1 MSMVKAA
8 SFYQPNKDLLT
19 ALSQELKSIRKAKK
33 LTIEQ
38 LSELSGLHEKYLQ
51 TIERD
56 HRNMSISVFVQIAK
70 ALKVSPS
77 KLLEKALRSK

>member
-1 MSMVKAA
+1 VKAS
-8 SFYQPNKDLLT
+8 SFYQPNKDLLKT
-19 ALSQELKSIRKAKK
+19 LSQEFKSIRKAKK

-38 LSELSGLHEKYLQ
+38 LSDLTGLHEKYLQ
-51 TIERD
+51 TIERN
-56 HRNMSISVFVQIAK
+56 HRNMSISVFVQLAK